1 MYTENN
7 ELRQQNLTC
16 PQCGVELTEAELKDN
31 ACADCIAAIGT
42 HTALI
47 HD

>member
-1 MYTENN
+1 MS

-16 PQCGVELTEAELKDN
+16 PQCGIELTKEELKDN
-31 ACADCIAAIGT
+31 ACADCLAQIGT